1 MDSFDLESLN
11 KTISGFKT
19 QLKNKFSKLT
29 LNSKEVK
36 NNVESLCL
44 IWDYS
49 PRLNDERKHFEQ
61 FKINPDIF
69 KFHDKDLTGPE
80 KSQTFVYKEHETLDN
95 SIKKLDSPVPVQ
107 EQIKLQKKKIIITG
121 GEAKPSSKDKLGENP
136 SLHNSYIRKNSK
148 IHNKEIL
155 KNIELKK
162 SHEKGEVLTEQDE
175 DGKDQDID
183 IDNSSNESKK
193 DVINKTEKQEK
204 NKDDEN
210 SDIKDFKDENKYNND
225 NNDNSIE
232 EEDKEAHVKS
242 AKDKD
247 VYFNES
253 YKSQDLDTRIDKK
266 KHRLT
271 ENRMMRIYLF
281 NTQKY
286 VDIQVFFGEKIKDL
300 KRKVLT
306 IITYK
311 EKDTSTSNDKT
322 ESNYYCNV
330 YGEIVKKLKYP
341 DNPDAF
347 EIRMADEDD
356 DVVANLDFPAF
367 EDNLNLINSKMYNV
381 CMLEK
386 AFFNPNESHVGVK
399 LGIFGSKVV
408 VKIHI
413 KAEIDKGELSTI
425 IEENKDKTVKDLFER
440 VKNKL
445 TKNNIKNFDYYC
457 FFEHSPEDTTKC
469 DNKKTNMIDDLDSE
483 ISLDLQLKYLTV
495 FELDVSSLIFLNKK
509 IFYIALY

>member
-49 PRLNDERKHFEQ
+49 PKLNDERKHFEH
-61 FKINPDIF
+61 FKINPEIF
-69 KFHDKDLTGPE
+69 KFHDKDLTSPE
-80 KSQTFVYKEHETLDN
+80 KSQTFVYKEHEALDN
-95 SIKKLDSPVPVQ
+95 IVKKKDTPPRDQ
-107 EQIKLQKKKIIITG
+107 NKQQKKKIVVSS
-121 GEAKPSSKDKLGENP
+121 GEIKTVSSKDKTGDVQSVNN
-136 SLHNSYIRKNSK
+136 NSIRKNSK
-148 IHNKEIL
+148 IHNKQEIIKL
-155 KNIELKK
+155 SEMKK
-162 SHEKGEVLTEQDE
+162 SHDQAEVLPEQDE
-175 DGKDQDID
+175 EAKDFE
-183 IDNSSNESKK
+183 NYCNSNENNQEISHK
-193 DVINKTEKQEK
+193 INEQDKEKECS
-204 NKDDEN
+204 E
-210 SDIKDFKDENKYNND
+210 IKDFKETNKFNKEVKENE
-225 NNDNSIE
+225 IE
-232 EEDKEAHVKS
+232 EEDKEVQVKS
-242 AKDKD
+242 AKEKD

-253 YKSQDLDTRIDKK
+253 YKSQEYDTRVDKK

-286 VDIQVFFGEKIKDL
+286 VDIQIFFGEKIKDL

-306 IITYK
+306 IITHR
-311 EKDTSTSNDKT
+311 EISNDHDHDL
-322 ESNYYCNV
+322 NYINV
-330 YGEIVKKLKYP
+330 YGDLVKKLKYP

-356 DVVANLDFPAF
+356 DVIANLDFPAF

-386 AFFNPNESHVGVK
+386 QYFNPNESVVGVK
-399 LGIFGSKVV
+399 LGITGNKVV

-425 IEENKDKTVKDLFER
+425 IEESKEKTVKDLFER

-457 FFEHSPEDTTKC
+457 FFEHTPDDSNRPE
-469 DNKKTNMIDDLDSE
+469 NKKTNMIDDLDNE

-495 FELDVSSLIFLNKK
+495 FELDVRML
-509 IFYIALY
+509 